1 MAKTART
8 PAAAWPPLAASACG
22 AFLLEDDR
30 GSVGLSDG
38 AAVTVGAADGVAVV
52 GLDVVGA
59 EDGLGVGAGVGR
71 GVGLNTGRGVG
82 LPAAIGRGVGRCVV
96 GRGVSVGTGVGIGV
110 GRSVGFGVEQ
120 SATSATCTTPHDVD
134 AHGVLKNAS

>member
-22 AFLLEDDR
+22 AFLFDDDS
-30 GSVGLSDG
+30 GSVGFWEG

-59 EDGLGVGAGVGR
+59 ADGLGVGATVGR
-71 GVGLNTGRGVG
+71 GVGAKTGAAVG
-82 LPAAIGRGVGRCVV
+82 LPGVALGA
-96 GRGVSVGTGVGIGV
+96 GV
-110 GRSVGFGVEQ
+110 RE
-120 SATSATCTTPHDVD
+120 
-134 AHGVLKNAS
+134 

>member
-22 AFLLEDDR
+22 AFLLEDDS
-30 GSVGLSDG
+30 GSVGFIDG

-71 GVGLNTGRGVG
+71 GVGAKTGAAVGLPGVALGAGVGRRVGDRVGASEGRGLGAGVG
-82 LPAAIGRGVGRCVV
+82 LALGAGDGAGF
-96 GRGVSVGTGVGIGV
+96 
-110 GRSVGFGVEQ
+110 VGFALG
-120 SATSATCTTPHDVD
+120 A
-134 AHGVLKNAS
+134 G

>member
-1 MAKTART
+1 MAKTARI

-59 EDGLGVGAGVGR
+59 EDGLGVGATVGR
-71 GVGLNTGRGVG
+71 GVGAKTGAAVG
-82 LPAAIGRGVGRCVV
+82 LPGVALGAGVGRRV
-96 GRGVSVGTGVGIGV
+96 GDRVG
-110 GRSVGFGVEQ
+110 
-120 SATSATCTTPHDVD
+120 C
-134 AHGVLKNAS
+134 

>member
-30 GSVGLSDG
+30 GNVGLSDG

-59 EDGLGVGAGVGR
+59 ADGLGARGAASAVASGRRRGPPSGCRAWRSAPASGAASATAWGASEGRGLGAGVGLAL
-71 GVGLNTGRGVG
+71 GAGDGAGF
-82 LPAAIGRGVGRCVV
+82 
-96 GRGVSVGTGVGIGV
+96 
-110 GRSVGFGVEQ
+110 VGFALG
-120 SATSATCTTPHDVD
+120 A
-134 AHGVLKNAS
+134 G